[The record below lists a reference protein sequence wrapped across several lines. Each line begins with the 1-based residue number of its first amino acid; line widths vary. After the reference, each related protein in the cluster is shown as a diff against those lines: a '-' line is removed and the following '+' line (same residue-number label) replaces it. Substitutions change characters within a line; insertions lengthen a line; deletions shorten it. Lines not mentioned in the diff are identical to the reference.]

1 MRLKAL
7 VAIALLLSLSQA
19 VFAEDNQTAV
29 QEAEKALPDLFF
41 ETIKTPAKAVAGNE
55 VFITAGIKNA
65 GSADAAPFFAY
76 LYALPQ
82 FFAPKEE
89 SVWNG
94 DCTITK
100 RQGYFTNRVLQP
112 GQSVQLTFGVSCKK
126 PGTKKFLLKADFFNK
141 VKESEEDNNIA
152 KVAIEFESGPQ
163 TDCADSDG
171 GVTPFEKGLITQG
184 KKTGGDYCSGKF
196 LREYYC
202 NKNGNLANQVMQC
215 EKGCLNGACQK

>member
-19 VFAEDNQTAV
+19 VLAEGNATAA
-29 QEAEKALPDLFF
+29 EGEKALPDLFF
-41 ETIKTPAKAVAGNE
+41 ETTKAPVKGVAGNE
-55 VFITAGIKNA
+55 IFITAGIKNA
-65 GSADAAPFFAY
+65 GSADATPFYAY
-76 LYALPQ
+76 LYALPH

-100 RQGYFTNRVLQP
+100 RQGYVTNRILEP

-126 PGTKKFLLKADFFNK
+126 PGTKRFLLKADFFNK
-141 VKESEEDNNIA
+141 VKESEC
-152 KVAIEFESGPQ
+152 K
-163 TDCADSDG
+163 DSDG
-171 GVTPFEKGLITQG
+171 GVVPLEKGLITEG
-184 KKTGGDYCSGKF
+184 KKTGGDYCSGRF

-202 NKNGNLANQVMQC
+202 NKNGNLANQIMQC
-215 EKGCLNGACQK
+215 EKGCLDGACQK